1 MPYRT
6 SSIVRQISFRAGL
19 LLPLVSALFA
29 CGGGGGG
36 SSGST
41 PPPPPPSLAS
51 IALSPSAVTLA
62 PGASTSLTVTGTYSD
77 GSTQTLAASGES
89 FTSSDEAT
97 VSVNAGGVATAAAT
111 AAGGVAITITA
122 KDTASGLETDAS
134 HSTHVTIAA
143 GSSGPPTS
151 GSASAV
157 TQTARNNADC
167 TAVQPFYW
175 EIGNGDAAL
184 ATGSSTQAG
193 GTPVTANTRMLIASA
208 SKWVYGM
215 YVVQRRGG
223 AANLTAADISFLNF
237 TSGYTYMDTTTM
249 SATCTAPP
257 SGPNSINYC
266 LTLPSSTPGK
276 TFSSHDPSTDGL
288 FYYNSGHE
296 ENHAGQFQPEI
307 NALDASDLGAAIA
320 AGLGVDGVTLDYN
333 QPLLAGGIN
342 ATANDYARL
351 LRAVVGGRL
360 GMHDALGIH
369 AVCAWSIGPGCDA
382 VQSPAVSVQWHYS
395 IAHWV
400 EDDPATG
407 DGAFSSPGAFGF
419 YPWVEANRKYYGVIA
434 RFARGNGQIQE
445 GLASGR
451 CGRQLRA
458 AWETGVAQ

>member
-1 MPYRT
+1 MPHFET
-6 SSIVRQISFRAGL
+6 SILRPRWLRAGL
-19 LLPLVSALFA
+19 LLPLVLALCA

-36 SSGST
+36 STQS
-41 PPPPPPSLAS
+41 PPPPPSLTS
-51 IALSPSAVTLA
+51 IALSPATVTLA
-62 PGASTSLTVTGTYSD
+62 PGESAALTVTGTYSD
-77 GSTQTLAASGES
+77 GSTQTLAASGET
-89 FTSSDEAT
+89 FTSSDNAT
-97 VSVNAGGVATAAAT
+97 VSVSASGVATAASG
-111 AAGGVAITITA
+111 AAGGATVTITA
-122 KDTASGLETDAS
+122 RDTASGLTTGAGS
-134 HSTHVTIAA
+134 STVVTIAA
-143 GSSGPPTS
+143 ANNGPPTA
-151 GSASAV
+151 GSIAAV
-157 TQTARNNADC
+157 TQTAQQNADC

-184 ATGSSTQAG
+184 ANGSSTQAG
-193 GTPVTANTRMLIASA
+193 GTAVTASTRMPIASA

-215 YVVQRRGG
+215 YVAQKRGG
-223 AANLTAADISFLNF
+223 ATNLTANDIKFLNF
-237 TSGYTYMDTTTM
+237 TSGYTYMDTSTT

-276 TFSSHDPSTDGL
+276 TYSSHDPATDGL

-307 NALDASDLGAAIA
+307 NALDASDLGAAIV
-320 AGLGVDGVTLDYN
+320 AGLGVSGVTLDYN

-342 ATANDYARL
+342 ASANDYAPL
-351 LRAVVGGRL
+351 LRAIVGGRL
-360 GMHDALGIH
+360 AMRDALGTH

-400 EDDPATG
+400 EDDPSTG
-407 DGAFSSPGAFGF
+407 DGTFSSPGAFGF
-419 YPWVEANRKYYGVIA
+419 YPWVDADKQYYGVIA

-445 GLASGR
+445 GLASSR

-458 AWETGVAQ
+458 AWRTGVAR

>member
-1 MPYRT
+1 
-6 SSIVRQISFRAGL
+6 
-19 LLPLVSALFA
+19 
-29 CGGGGGG
+29 
-36 SSGST
+36 
-41 PPPPPPSLAS
+41 
-51 IALSPSAVTLA
+51 
-62 PGASTSLTVTGTYSD
+62 
-77 GSTQTLAASGES
+77 LAAAGES
-89 FTSSDEAT
+89 FTSSDDAT
-97 VSVNAGGVATAAAT
+97 VSVSMSGVATATGGAT
-111 AAGGVAITITA
+111 NGATVTIVA
-122 KDTASGLETDAS
+122 KDTASGLTTGAS
-134 HSTHVTIAA
+134 SSTLVTIAA

-151 GSASAV
+151 GSAAAV
-157 TQTARNNADC
+157 TQTAQTNADC
-167 TAVQPFYW
+167 TVVQPFYW

-184 ATGSSTQAG
+184 ASGSSTQAG

-215 YVVQRRGG
+215 YVVQKRGG
-223 AANLTAADISFLNF
+223 AANLTAADIRFLNF
-237 TSGYTYMDTTTM
+237 TSGYTYMDTSTM

-276 TFSSHDPSTDGL
+276 TFSSHDPATDGL

-296 ENHAGQFQPEI
+296 ENHAGQLQPEI
-307 NALDASDLGAAIA
+307 NALDASDLGAAIV
-320 AGLGVDGVTLDYN
+320 AGLGVGGVTLDYN

-342 ATANDYARL
+342 ATANDYAPL
-351 LRAVVGGRL
+351 LRAIVGGRL
-360 GMHDALGIH
+360 AMRDALGTH

-400 EDDPATG
+400 EDDPTTG

-419 YPWVEANRKYYGVIA
+419 YPWVDASKRYYGVIA

-458 AWETGVAQ
+458 AWETGLAQ